1 MNENLNLIYNRLF
14 LKNGIS
20 KNISIFI
27 SGGDNMGTSWCTLSL
42 AHALNLEK
50 HKILL
55 VDGNGDF
62 SNISS
67 YLNLQNSQFLENY
80 IEGKKTLNQL
90 VCAYKNKDFH
100 ILTGQSGNKYLD
112 EQPTGRIL
120 LLADDLDIIAE
131 NYDHTLIDMGANFS
145 RQTMGLCQ
153 ISNNI
158 ILVCSEDNTDLIK
171 TLDLIKRVND
181 INLSANYYLI
191 INKVN
196 SFEDGYKIYEK
207 LGKAAD
213 RNHLNF
219 PELLG
224 IIRNDTRVRDTI
236 KNKELL
242 LSRYPTSEA
251 AFDISCIAKKLD
263 KGIVYD

>member
-1 MNENLNLIYNRLF
+1 MNENLNMIYNRLF

-20 KNISIFI
+20 QNISAFI
-27 SGGDNMGTSWCTLSL
+27 SGGDNIGTSWCTLSL
-42 AHALNLEK
+42 AHALNLDK
-50 HKILL
+50 NKVLL
-55 VDGNGDF
+55 IDGNGDF
-62 SNISS
+62 SNIAS
-67 YLNLQNSQFLENY
+67 YLNLQNPQYLEYY
-80 IEGKKTLNQL
+80 IDGRKTLNQL

-100 ILTGQSGNKYLD
+100 ILTGQSGNKYLE
-112 EQPTGRIL
+112 EQPLGRIH
-120 LLADDLDIIAE
+120 LLADDLNIVAE
-131 NYDHTLIDMGANFS
+131 NYDQTLIDIGTNIS
-145 RQTMGLCQ
+145 KQTLGLCQ

-158 ILVCSEDNTDLIK
+158 VLICSENNADLIK
-171 TLDLIKRVND
+171 TFDLIKFLNEID
-181 INLSANYYLI
+181 LPANYYLI

-207 LGKAAD
+207 LSKAAD
-213 RNHLNF
+213 RNRFNF

-251 AFDISCIAKKLD
+251 AADISCIAKKLS
-263 KGIVYD
+263 KGAPHG